1 MVQIALRKTINTVSK
16 QFNESSDKSLQAFSV
31 LVKQSLRG
39 KWHLKQRSCTA
50 SYKSEVINKHEN
62 GENIVDVTLHCVVKR
77 ILVIK

>member
-39 KWHLKQRSCTA
+39 KWHSNSDHVLLHI
-50 SYKSEVINKHEN
+50 EVINKHEN
-62 GENIVDVTLHCVVKR
+62 GENIVDVTLHYVVKR